1 MSLREFSR
9 ARLETMTGN
18 LLTSRREALAAMAAL
33 AVTPAWAQQDWR
45 KTFPELRMGVSSAEN
60 EALAMSRHEPVAK
73 YLGATLGVPVRIYR
87 VADYAGLVEGMR
99 SNQIEFARFG
109 PAVYSLGRRVMGDR
123 LRPLLR
129 DMDLDG
135 SEGYYSI
142 VIVKTDSP
150 YRSMEDLKGKVMAF
164 ADPNS
169 TSGYAFPRYFL
180 KRQGFDPD
188 THFKTTTFS
197 GSHENSVRAIANGQ
211 FDAAATHWTNE
222 KSGMVQR
229 LESRNMVPK
238 GSTRIVWRSP
248 LIPNSPFCVRSD
260 LPESL
265 IDLVVS
271 AMLGMKEQAPD
282 VWKNYTEGQVSR
294 LVQAKHED
302 YRDVVAVI
310 EENDRER
317 KTRPGG

>member
-1 MSLREFSR
+1 
-9 ARLETMTGN
+9 MTRIFRP
-18 LLTSRREALAAMAAL
+18 SRREALTAFGAL
-33 AVTPAWAQQDWR
+33 AATSAFAQQDWR
-45 KTFPELRMGVSSAEN
+45 KQFPELRMGVSSAEN
-60 EALAMSRHEPVAK
+60 EAMAISRNEPVAR
-73 YLGATLGVPVRIYR
+73 YLADKLGVPVRIYR

-99 SNQIEFARFG
+99 ANQMEFARFG
-109 PAVYSLGRRVMGDR
+109 PAVYSLGRRIMGDR
-123 LRPLLR
+123 LRPMLR
-129 DMDLDG
+129 DMDLEG

-142 VIVKTDSP
+142 VIVKSDSP
-150 YRSMEDLKGKVMAF
+150 YQSMADLKGKVMAF

-180 KRQGFDPD
+180 KRQGFDPA
-188 THFKTTTFS
+188 THFRATTFT
-197 GSHENSVRAIANGQ
+197 GGHDNSVRAIVNGQ

-260 LPESL
+260 LPQAMV
-265 IDLVVS
+265 DLMIG
-271 AMLGMKEQAPD
+271 AMLAMKDDAPE

-294 LVQAKHED
+294 FVPARHED
-302 YRDVVAVI
+302 YLDVVAVI

-317 KTRPGG
+317 KTRAGG